1 MRQPFII
8 LLLWLLITPFAT
20 SNYTVQMT
28 VILASM
34 DVSAFA
40 PLQLAFRRAIASTAQ
55 VDISAVSVNSY
66 SNHVTSSSFRRLLSF
81 RHLLSTSTEVSFFIQ
96 ATDYQTASA
105 IGIRLKPV
113 YMTEDLTSEGLP
125 PATILSGPL
134 FLGHDANLLTC
145 AGCPDGQYLDGAC
158 RECPDFSST
167 QPRINAADITFC
179 VCEPGYTNSTS
190 DTCSV
195 CGIGLF
201 KPELDNVTC
210 TSCPVNMNTV
220 EQNAHSLEQCLC
232 DPGYHRATAAY
243 TLLGQGGVYK
253 LVGDSVSNPT
263 LQLTRGRQTVVT
275 WPNSAQQ
282 GYHPFWVS
290 EFPGHGATQS
300 TLATVGNGITTINV
314 PSDFQ
319 GSLYYYCQLHG
330 GMVGTMTVKGPE
342 ATATYTLIGQGGV
355 YKLVGDSVSNPTL
368 QLTRGRQTV
377 VTWPNSAQQG
387 YHPFWVSEFPGHGAA
402 QSTLATVGNG
412 ITTINVPSDFQGS
425 LYYYCQLH
433 GGMVG
438 TMTIGDPVCTVCAGG
453 TYKHALGDEACT
465 ECPVNSD
472 SDDNADAL
480 TDCTC
485 NLGYIGPAGGP
496 CVACVAG
503 KYRSDVNTNICVG
516 CPVGKYNELDASF
529 DVGDCQQCPTN
540 TNTYSDGSGSSLD
553 CVCNAGYEASRN
565 NGDDSYTCTA
575 CAAGF
580 YSLASNSSA
589 CAACG
594 SGTYSTATAATTANV
609 CTECPDGQYNVDTGK
624 SECSLCPT
632 STWQDLFAPNTKAN
646 PCEAC
651 PTNSSHSE
659 LGTVDIHDCVCHAG
673 YYKVQNTFGRRL
685 LTITVFT
692 CEVCLAGDFC
702 PGDNSITDC
711 PVNHWSYAGSAQCT
725 ECAANSQGIVSQGLT
740 TPEQCQCIAG
750 FEGNYDNL
758 CTECPTGMFQ
768 ELDYTYDTLQLNLRA
783 GITEDSPAVP
793 VTCQYCPEDTFCH
806 LLGSNVCFDCPANSE
821 SGVGSDEQTDCVC
834 KAGFVGPNGGPCE
847 PCPVGFFC
855 PGGTQATL
863 CRLNSNS
870 TIGVSTQA
878 ECLCN
883 PGWYSVGAGTN
894 CRKCEPDKYCPGDQ
908 ALISCA
914 NNSFSPP
921 GAASA
926 SACWCNEGMWRGC
939 ITLENGTRLDSTGAP
954 CDIDY
959 GLDCFSCGP
968 NDICVNETLQHCPE
982 HSVAPAGSHDP
993 DACTCV
999 DGYYNVPH
1007 DADDHDHHDGH
1018 DDDDHD
1024 H

>member
-1 MRQPFII
+1 MNVEAHERYIYKSLSHRTMRQCFII
-8 LLLWLLITPFAT
+8 LLMWLLITPLAT

-28 VILASM
+28 VILASI

-40 PLQLAFRRAIASTAQ
+40 PLQIAFRRAVATTAQ

-66 SNHVTSSSFRRLLSF
+66 SNYVAPNSFRRLLSF
-81 RHLLSTSTEVSFFIQ
+81 RHLLSSSTEVSFFIQ

-105 IGIRLKPV
+105 IGIRLQPV
-113 YMTEDLTSEGLP
+113 YMTEDLASEGLP
-125 PATILSGPL
+125 SATILSGPL

-145 AGCPDGQYLDGAC
+145 AGCPEGQYLDGAC
-158 RECPDFSST
+158 RDCPDFSST
-167 QPRINAADITFC
+167 KPRINAADVTFC

-195 CGIGLF
+195 CGFGLF
-201 KPELDNVTC
+201 KPELGNVTC

-220 EQNAHSLEQCLC
+220 EHNAHSLEQCLC
-232 DPGYHRATAAY
+232 DPGYYRATAAY
-243 TLLGQGGVYK
+243 TLIGEGGVYK

-263 LQLTRGRQTVVT
+263 FQLTRGRQTVVT
-275 WPNSAQQ
+275 WPNDGQ
-282 GYHPFWVS
+282 GYHPFLVS
-290 EFPGHGATQS
+290 EFPGHGAAQS
-300 TLATVGNGITTINV
+300 TFTTVGNGITTINV

-319 GSLYYYCQLHG
+319 GPLYYYCKLHAT
-330 GMVGTMTVKGPE
+330 MVG
-342 ATATYTLIGQGGV
+342 
-355 YKLVGDSVSNPTL
+355 S
-368 QLTRGRQTV
+368 
-377 VTWPNSAQQG
+377 
-387 YHPFWVSEFPGHGAA
+387 
-402 QSTLATVGNG
+402 
-412 ITTINVPSDFQGS
+412 INV
-425 LYYYCQLH
+425 
-433 GGMVG
+433 V
-438 TMTIGDPVCTVCAGG
+438 DPACVECAGG
-453 TYKHALGDEACT
+453 TYKDVLGDEACT
-465 ECPVNSD
+465 VCPLNANSGATA
-472 SDDNADAL
+472 DNV
-480 TDCTC
+480 TDCSC

-496 CVACVAG
+496 CEACEAG

-565 NGDDSYTCTA
+565 HGDDSYTCTA

-646 PCEAC
+646 ACEAC

-673 YYKVQNTFGRRL
+673 YYKVQDTFGRRL

-725 ECAANSQGIVSQGLT
+725 ECATNSQGIVSQGLT

-750 FEGNYDNL
+750 FEGSYDNL
-758 CTECPTGMFQ
+758 CTECPTGMYQ

-793 VTCQYCPEDTFCH
+793 VTCQYCPEDTFCN
-806 LLGSNVCFDCPANSE
+806 LLGSNVCFDCPANSTSE
-821 SGVGSDEQTDCVC
+821 VGSDQQTDCVC
-834 KAGFVGPNGGPCE
+834 KTGFVGPNGGPCE

-870 TIGVSTQA
+870 SAGASTQD

-883 PGWYSVGAGTN
+883 PGWYSVGVGTS

-921 GAASA
+921 GASSA
-926 SACWCNEGMWRGC
+926 SACWCDEGMWRGC
-939 ITLENGTRLDSTGAP
+939 ITLENGTRLDNTGAP

-959 GLDCFSCGP
+959 GLDCFTCGP

-993 DACTCV
+993 HACTCV

-1007 DADDHDHHDGH
+1007 DADDHDHHDGLG
-1018 DDDDHD
+1018 DDDHD

>member
-145 AGCPDGQYLDGAC
+145 VGCPEGQYLDGAC

-263 LQLTRGRQTVVT
+263 LQLTRGQQTVVT
-275 WPNSAQQ
+275 WPN
-282 GYHPFWVS
+282 
-290 EFPGHGATQS
+290 GA
-300 TLATVGNGITTINV
+300 
-314 PSDFQ
+314 
-319 GSLYYYCQLHG
+319 
-330 GMVGTMTVKGPE
+330 
-342 ATATYTLIGQGGV
+342 
-355 YKLVGDSVSNPTL
+355 
-368 QLTRGRQTV
+368 
-377 VTWPNSAQQG
+377 QG